1 MANLATLKAALNAA
15 IYQNNQNAITGEALN
30 TILNSI
36 IDTLGAG
43 YRYAGVATPSAN
55 PGTIDNRV
63 FYFATAAG
71 TYTNFGAAVLDGKS
85 LHVFIYD
92 TTWHDVALDVPTT
105 AALPQAHN
113 VDWSYLIGTFPS
125 QSIEKM
131 QFSFFSM
138 GTLTSSI
145 TKNDTVLAQFM
156 GLSAQATAAE
166 VRAVIVDIIANSKTL
181 KAVGSSGV
189 MMAMKP
195 ISADNINPLVVQQNI
210 MGFTHQSITADKC
223 ALAARYELANGWNI
237 ILFASAGESNPYCG
251 LFLQPKKNIFV
262 STYGADIEEYFR
274 LTFNPLPD
282 YLMGLEN
289 ELIRNAFLSG
299 CFEWIYSASNSSN
312 ESLYKIVE
320 SSKYENVV
328 RFSGFG
334 GVCKFVYNNGDYF
347 LGPENFLFYWQDSG
361 NYNIN
366 SNLFSC
372 PPQFVWDP
380 KNRKRVALNP
390 IFANPSVYGTLCD
403 AVDNWLHDNNI
414 PGEVFQ
420 VLGAY
425 GTLEIDSDKTLSAA
439 DCYILFEYYISE
451 QYKTGIFFFEL

>member
-15 IYQNNQNAITGEALN
+15 VYQNNQNAITGESLN
-30 TILNSI
+30 TILTKI
-36 IDTLGAG
+36 IDTLGTG

-71 TYTNFGAAVLDGKS
+71 TYTNFGAAVLDGKK
-85 LHVFIYD
+85 LHIFIYD

-145 TKNDTVLAQFM
+145 TKNDIVLAQFL

-181 KAVGSSGV
+181 KAVGNSGV
-189 MMAMKP
+189 IMAMKP

-210 MGFTHQSITADKC
+210 IGFTDQSITADKC
-223 ALAARYELANGWNI
+223 ALAVRYELANGWNL
-237 ILFASAGESNPYCG
+237 ILFASASDSTPYSG
-251 LFLQPKKNIFV
+251 LFLQPKKNIFI
-262 STYGADIEEYFR
+262 TTIGDTIDNYFR
-274 LTFNPLPD
+274 LNYSPLPAH
-282 YLMGLEN
+282 LMGLEFSSI
-289 ELIRNAFLSG
+289 LNAFLSG
-299 CFEWIYSASNSSN
+299 EFDYIYSADNTDNFLFRIN
-312 ESLYKIVE
+312 ENTKE
-320 SSKYENVV
+320 ENTV

-347 LGPENFLFYWQDSG
+347 LGPENFLLYYNDSG

-372 PPQFVWDP
+372 PPQFLWDAG
-380 KNRKRVALNP
+380 NRKRVALNP
-390 IFANPSVYGTLCD
+390 KFAIPSVYGSLCS
-403 AVDNWLHDNNI
+403 AVDQWLYDNNI
-414 PGEVFQ
+414 PGEVSQ

-425 GTLEIDSDKTLSAA
+425 GTLEIETDGTLNLAT
-439 DCYILFEYYISE
+439 CYILFEYENSG
-451 QYKTGIFFFEL
+451 QYKTGIFFYDL